1 MTFFLFFF
9 KKFGLKFCTNV
20 KNKMKREYFITFVL
34 EKKVIRFAKEIENH
48 VGTFPF

>member
-1 MTFFLFFF
+1 
-9 KKFGLKFCTNV
+9 V